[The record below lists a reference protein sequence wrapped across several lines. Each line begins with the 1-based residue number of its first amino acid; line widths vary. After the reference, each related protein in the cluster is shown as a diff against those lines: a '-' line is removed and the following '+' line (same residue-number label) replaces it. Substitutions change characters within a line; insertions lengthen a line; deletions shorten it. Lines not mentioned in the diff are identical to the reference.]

1 MKEKNEHV
9 IKVCFD
15 MQQNQ
20 PIPKLSVGEVFYAR
34 QIWLYNLTFVRHDQT
49 VQNKD
54 NIIIY
59 TWLGT
64 QSGRGSNEV
73 SSALVHY
80 LSKLEKDLITERGAK
95 VQLDI
100 YFLLVHC
107 RIKTWLFCVV

>member
-1 MKEKNEHV
+1 
-9 IKVCFD
+9 

-49 VQNKD
+49 VQNTD
-54 NIIIY
+54 NIFIY
-59 TWLGT
+59 TWLET

-73 SSALVHY
+73 SSALVYY

-95 VQLDI
+95 CITEQRLYCFVLFKQFYASQC
-100 YFLLVHC
+100 YF
-107 RIKTWLFCVV
+107 